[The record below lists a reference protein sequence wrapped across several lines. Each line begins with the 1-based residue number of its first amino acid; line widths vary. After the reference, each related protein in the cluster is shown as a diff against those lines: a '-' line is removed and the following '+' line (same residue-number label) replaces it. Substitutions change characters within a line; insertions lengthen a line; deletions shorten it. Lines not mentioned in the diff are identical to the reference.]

1 MFTPNHFIWIGLVI
15 LSIILLLIVN
25 KKFKLSFETNLTILV
40 ITAILSETI
49 KISTGMTKE
58 VTEIVD
64 GISQTYTYLDPSKL
78 PFHLCSIQIF
88 FIFSLKFIIKNEQT
102 KEKLLAFMCPT
113 MLIGGILAIF
123 IPTEGVEFNNIKLYE
138 YFFFHAVIVYF
149 AIYLLV
155 TKKITYTWKTYI
167 RNVACLILLCVCAIW
182 INSFLSAYSVN
193 FFFVARPPM
202 DNLPILNLN
211 HGWGYYFF
219 TLVLIGIIVMTLFH
233 IPLIINNKKQTLS
246 SEN

>member
-1 MFTPNHFIWIGLVI
+1 MFTTNHFIWIGIVI
-15 LSIILLLIVN
+15 LSILLLLFIN
-25 KKFKLSFETNLTILV
+25 KKFKLSFDTNLTILV

-64 GISQTYTYLDPSKL
+64 GVAQTYTYLDPTKL

-88 FIFSLKFIIKNEQT
+88 FIFSLKFLIKNETT

-113 MLIGGILAIF
+113 MLIGGILAIL

-138 YFFFHAVIVYF
+138 YFFFHAIIIYF

-155 TKKITYTWKTYI
+155 SKKITYTWKSYI
-167 RNVACLILLCVCAIW
+167 RNVICLILLSVCAIW
-182 INSFLSAYSVN
+182 INSFLSDYAVN

-211 HGWGYYFF
+211 HKWGVYYL
-219 TLVLIGIIVMTLFH
+219 TLVGIGITVMTIFH
-233 IPLIINNKKQTLS
+233 IPLVLKNKKT
-246 SEN
+246 NTI

>member
-1 MFTPNHFIWIGLVI
+1 MFTTNHFIWIGIVI
-15 LSIILLLIVN
+15 LSILLFLFIN
-25 KKFKLSFETNLTILV
+25 KKFKLSFDTNLTILV

-64 GISQTYTYLDPSKL
+64 GVAQTYTYLDPTKL

-88 FIFSLKFIIKNEQT
+88 FIFSLKFLIKNEST

-113 MLIGGILAIF
+113 MLIGGILAIL

-138 YFFFHAVIVYF
+138 YFFFHAIIIYF

-155 TKKITYTWKTYI
+155 SKKITYTWKSYI
-167 RNVACLILLCVCAIW
+167 RNVICLILLSVCAIW
-182 INSFLSAYSVN
+182 INSFLSDYAVN

-211 HGWGYYFF
+211 HGWGVYYL
-219 TLVLIGIIVMTLFH
+219 TLVGIGITVMTIFH
-233 IPLIINNKKQTLS
+233 IPLVLKNKKT
-246 SEN
+246 NTI